1 MVGQRGVLGPRVRQH
16 SEALVDQA
24 LVVQLLER
32 PHDRL
37 HEVGVHG
44 LVAVVEV
51 DPARLAGDVLLP
63 LVGVLQ
69 HGGGAVLVELGQ
81 AHVLD
86 LALVGD
92 AQLLLRLEL
101 GGQAVAVPA
110 EHAVDLLA
118 AHGLVARDDVLDVAR
133 QQVAVVRQAVGERRA
148 VVEDV
153 LFVAVALVDRRLE
166 GSVGAPEVE
175 DAVLQGREA
184 GAAGHVA
191 ELVGARVGAAC
202 GGGLVHVGP
211 PWSLDP
217 GRNRGKCHGDA
228 CRRGTTPLGRSP
240 PRGWGRPAH
249 RPGCAGPTRPVLLGF
264 PAHSPCGAR
273 PSVAVLPERSP
284 VIAGSL
290 RIRGNSIDRVPRN
303 GEAPAPSPAIAG
315 MGRAPAA
322 RSALRRTGAELV
334 RSG

>member
-1 MVGQRGVLGPRVRQH
+1 MHGQRQVRRQGPRGRRPGQGGGVGKLRVRGQRRLAGGTGHRAGDRERHRQRRVLAHLVRVVQARLMVRQRRVLGPRVRQDA
-16 SEALVDQA
+16 EALVDQA
-24 LVVQLLER
+24 LVVELLER

-92 AQLLLRLEL
+92 AQLLLGLQLR
-101 GGQAVAVPA
+101 GQAVAVPA
-110 EHAVDLLA
+110 EDAVDLLA
-118 AHGLVARDDVLDVAR
+118 AHGLVARHDVLDVAG
-133 QQVAVVRQAVGERRA
+133 QQVPVVRQAVGERRA

-153 LFVAVALVDRRLE
+153 LLVAVALVDRRLE
-166 GSVGAPEVE
+166 SSVGGPEIE
-175 DAVLQGREA
+175 DAILQGREA
-184 GAAGHVA
+184 GAAGDVT

-211 PWSLDP
+211 PWSTGPRSQP
-217 GRNRGKCHGDA
+217 GKV
-228 CRRGTTPLGRSP
+228 
-240 PRGWGRPAH
+240 PRGR
-249 RPGCAGPTRPVLLGF
+249 
-264 PAHSPCGAR
+264 
-273 PSVAVLPERSP
+273 
-284 VIAGSL
+284 
-290 RIRGNSIDRVPRN
+290 
-303 GEAPAPSPAIAG
+303 
-315 MGRAPAA
+315 
-322 RSALRRTGAELV
+322 RSARYHPA
-334 RSG
+334 